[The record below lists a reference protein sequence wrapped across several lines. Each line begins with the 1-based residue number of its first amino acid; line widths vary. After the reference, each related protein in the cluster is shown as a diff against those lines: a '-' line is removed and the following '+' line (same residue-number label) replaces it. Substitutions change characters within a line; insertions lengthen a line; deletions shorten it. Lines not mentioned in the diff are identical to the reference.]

1 MRKFLRT
8 KSSILVASIFALGAT
23 VLTGC
28 DNSSETKAV
37 DRVEEAAALARVKDL
52 EARADALKGNMPAA
66 NDITAGGADAA
77 SGKPSIK
84 MPDES
89 TIADDEYGAAVRR
102 GLQLANHTYKELPNN
117 VGNQLNCTSC
127 HLGNGSEAYAAP
139 WNNMP
144 SVYPIYRSRA
154 GRVDT
159 IQEHIN
165 GCFER
170 SMNGKAL
177 DLD

>member
-23 VLTGC
+23 VITGC

-52 EARADALKGNMPAA
+52 EARADTLKGNMPAA
-66 NDITAGGADAA
+66 NDITAGSADAA

-89 TIADDEYGAAVRR
+89 TIPDDEYGAAVRR
-102 GLQLANHTYKELPNN
+102 
-117 VGNQLNCTSC
+117 
-127 HLGNGSEAYAAP
+127 
-139 WNNMP
+139 
-144 SVYPIYRSRA
+144 
-154 GRVDT
+154 
-159 IQEHIN
+159 
-165 GCFER
+165 
-170 SMNGKAL
+170 
-177 DLD
+177 DL

>member
-66 NDITAGGADAA
+66 NDITAGSADAA
-77 SGKPSIK
+77 SGK
-84 MPDES
+84 
-89 TIADDEYGAAVRR
+89 R
-102 GLQLANHTYKELPNN
+102 
-117 VGNQLNCTSC
+117 
-127 HLGNGSEAYAAP
+127 
-139 WNNMP
+139 
-144 SVYPIYRSRA
+144 
-154 GRVDT
+154 
-159 IQEHIN
+159 
-165 GCFER
+165 
-170 SMNGKAL
+170 
-177 DLD
+177 